1 MAQNRFVFVE
11 SNTTGTGELLINE
24 AHSLGYQPIFL
35 TRDSNKYSFFKPLN
49 IEPITIDTLDRNA
62 LLNYLSKMPG
72 ICGIYSS
79 SEYFIETAAWL
90 AKQLHLPS
98 TNPAAIKLCRDKY
111 ALSQKLLDFQVH
123 CPRTTLL
130 DTTTDIASI
139 LAHLAFPVI
148 IKPNELSGSVGVKF
162 CENKTTSLAHINL
175 LTRQNIH
182 SILIQEYIEGPEFSI
197 ETCTYSNQNQIIG
210 ITQKHLSPLPYC
222 IETGHNF
229 PANLSKEEESL
240 IRDKI
245 PKLLSYLGF
254 DFGFA
259 HIEFKIKN
267 GQLFIIEVNPRLAGG
282 MIPVLIQESTG
293 VNLLKSLIQLYT
305 GQLME
310 EQITYK
316 KFAAIRHLIPSQ
328 SGKITQLSYDD
339 QESDVKAT
347 LVKHVGDTV
356 MLQGDYRDRVAY
368 LITSDTNQK
377 RCNDNANQAL
387 KHFIIEMAD

>member
-1 MAQNRFVFVE
+1 MTQNRFVFIE

-24 AHSLGYQPIFL
+24 AHSFGYQPLFL
-35 TRDSNKYSFFKPLN
+35 TRNPNKYSFFKKLN

-62 LLNYLSKMPG
+62 LLSYLSNTSS

-98 TNPAAIKLCRDKY
+98 TNPETIKLCRDKY
-111 ALSQKLLDFQVH
+111 ALSQKLLDFEVH

-139 LAHLAFPVI
+139 LARHAFPVI

-162 CENKTTSLAHINL
+162 CENKTTSLAHIDL
-175 LTRQNIH
+175 LTQQNIH
-182 SILIQEYIEGPEFSI
+182 SILLQEYIEGPEFSV
-197 ETCTYSNQNQIIG
+197 ETCTHSNQHQIIG
-210 ITQKHLSPLPYC
+210 VTQKHLSPLPYC

-229 PANLSKEEESL
+229 PAQLSKEEESL

-245 PKLLSYLGF
+245 PKLLTYLGF

-259 HIEFKIKN
+259 HIELKIKN

-293 VNLLKSLIQLYT
+293 INLLKSLIQLYA
-305 GQLME
+305 GQVCSNPPSNPFSIRQNHTIKLRRPGFRCE
-310 EQITYK
+310 GSPGK
-316 KFAAIRHLIPSQ
+316 KCR
-328 SGKITQLSYDD
+328 
-339 QESDVKAT
+339 
-347 LVKHVGDTV
+347 
-356 MLQGDYRDRVAY
+356 
-368 LITSDTNQK
+368 
-377 RCNDNANQAL
+377 
-387 KHFIIEMAD
+387 